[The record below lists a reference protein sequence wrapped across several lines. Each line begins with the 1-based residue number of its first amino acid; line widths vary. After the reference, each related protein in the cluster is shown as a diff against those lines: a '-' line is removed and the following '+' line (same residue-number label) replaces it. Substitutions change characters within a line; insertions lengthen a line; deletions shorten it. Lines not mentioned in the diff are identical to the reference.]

1 MFRLTDNQK
10 LYEEW
15 TLSGNKGDGGQV
27 REDHPGPRQHPAHP
41 RQQEE
46 SLVFGGNFIIEKQL
60 WVAQIDSGAFLG
72 AYKVQVSN

>member
-27 REDHPGPRQHPAHP
+27 REDHPGPWQHPAHP
-41 RQQEE
+41 QPLDPCRAHAR
-46 SLVFGGNFIIEKQL
+46 VFGGNFLHSFAIKKQL
-60 WVAQIDSGAFLG
+60 WVVQID
-72 AYKVQVSN
+72 